1 MVTNNTD
8 ILYSVH
14 ISYQLHQQTLE
25 LESREILN
33 QLIISGFNTKN
44 DTWQTQNY

>member
-14 ISYQLHQQTLE
+14 ISYQPQ

>member
-14 ISYQLHQQTLE
+14 ISSQLQ